1 MSKNMGTTDRAIRGI
16 AGVVVAALALA
27 GLITGVWMWVAYIVA
42 AVLIVTALAGFCP
55 VYRIFG
61 WSTGPRPAAAA

>member
-16 AGVVVAALALA
+16 VGVVAAALALA
-27 GLITGVWMWVAYIVA
+27 GLVTGIWMWVAYIVA

-61 WSTGPRPAAAA
+61 WSTSPKPAAAA

>member
-1 MSKNMGTTDRAIRGI
+1 
-16 AGVVVAALALA
+16 VVVALALA
-27 GLITGVWMWVAYIVA
+27 GLVTGVWMWVAYIVA

>member
-16 AGVVVAALALA
+16 MGIVAAALALA
-27 GLITGVWMWVAYIVA
+27 GLVTGIWMWVAYIVA

-61 WSTGPRPAAAA
+61 WSTAPKPAAAA